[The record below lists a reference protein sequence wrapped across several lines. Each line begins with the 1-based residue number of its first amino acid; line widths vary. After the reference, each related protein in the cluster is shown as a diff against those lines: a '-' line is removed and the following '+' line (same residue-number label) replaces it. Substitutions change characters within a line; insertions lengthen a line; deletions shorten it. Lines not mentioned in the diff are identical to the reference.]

1 MVEFVNENIGSII
14 VAVVFLL
21 IVAVLY
27 FAAKGKYR
35 KVAKQIMLSLVV
47 AAEEKYGSGT
57 GKIKFSY
64 VVDRLYEKLPVIVQV
79 VFSEKDI
86 ENMIEDAVAKMKEF
100 LEDNTETS
108 LTETEKEHS

>member
-1 MVEFVNENIGSII
+1 MENFVNEHIGSII
-14 VAVVFLL
+14 VAVVFL
-21 IVAVLY
+21 IVVAVLY

-47 AAEEKYGSGT
+47 TAEERFGDGT

-64 VVDRLYEKLPVIVQV
+64 VVDRLYEKLPVIVQI
-79 VFSEKDI
+79 VFSEKEI

-100 LEDNTETS
+100 LADHPETS
-108 LTETEKEHS
+108 LTDTEKEIS